1 MTVTTISQLKTGYV
15 LFFLIC
21 LRVVN
26 EFRDPLEQIEVF
38 TTHCFRHTFATRCF
52 EGGVSMK
59 TVQSILGH
67 ATIAMTMDLYTHI
80 LDKHKVDE
88 MGKIQEEFDRID
100 SIADAMVDKQFED
113 FKAKENEPKRET
125 IEIPKYGGRG
135 RRRKYDR

>member
-1 MTVTTISQLKTGYV
+1 
-15 LFFLIC
+15 
-21 LRVVN
+21 
-26 EFRDPLEQIEVF
+26 
-38 TTHCFRHTFATRCF
+38 
-52 EGGVSMK
+52 MK

-100 SIADAMVDKQFED
+100 TIADAMVDKQFDEY
-113 FKAKENEPKRET
+113 KAKENEPKRET

-135 RRRKYDR
+135 RRRKI